1 MGIADIILREYYIG
15 CTPYELFQRMSWF
28 EILSLLYTKKNRNK
42 DNNRQTKE
50 DTKIENGK
58 RIKIIRKPVAYFRRK
73 GF

>member
-1 MGIADIILREYYIG
+1 
-15 CTPYELFQRMSWF
+15 MSWF

-58 RIKIIRKPVAYFRRK
+58 KITIIKKPIAYFRRK